1 MTGIIAHLDYLKGVE
16 SRALYIISLYESN
29 DNDHMAVMNHTT
41 IDSVYGTMDDFDQ
54 LIQGT
59 KNNNSMKYLKH
70 YILSVQMD
78 NFLHGWVFIAEG
90 RYHNHTH
97 PSEA

>member
-1 MTGIIAHLDYLKGVE
+1 MDYPQDIG
-16 SRALYIISLYESN
+16 SRTLYINSLFKSN
-29 DNDHMAVMNHTT
+29 DDDHMAVVDHKT

-54 LIQGT
+54 LIQDT

-70 YILSVQMD
+70 YILSVQTD
-78 NFLHGWVFIAEG
+78 NFLHGWVFIAKG